1 MATAGAPLDRLRI
14 EGATPHIAIA
24 SEEGNRTALWLNTLP
39 SLPALDILTYRVVA
53 VGLPLLTIGIITGA
67 WWAKEAW
74 GAYWQWDP
82 KETAALLSWIIYA
95 SYMHL
100 HTRNA
105 WRGLRSAW
113 VSLLGFASIIF
124 CYLGVNIWISG
135 LHSYKF

>member
-1 MATAGAPLDRLRI
+1 MI
-14 EGATPHIAIA
+14 
-24 SEEGNRTALWLNTLP
+24 
-39 SLPALDILTYRVVA
+39 YRVVG

-67 WWAKEAW
+67 MWAKESW

-82 KETAALLSWIIYA
+82 KETAALVSWIVYA

-105 WRGLRSAW
+105 WRGVRSAW
-113 VSLLGFASIIF
+113 LCVFGFATIMF

-135 LHSYKF
+135 LHSYKV